1 MTIKS
6 SKDKG
11 LFNRNYIRDILIID
25 SALVVRKLLRHI
37 LQDKVNYKKNHIK
50 IFVGESSLLDLEF
63 SLLFLLPRLPLLP
76 LLPLFY
82 FPK

>member
-37 LQDKVNYKKNHIK
+37 LQDKVNYKKIILK
-50 IFVGESSLLDLEF
+50 FW
-63 SLLFLLPRLPLLP
+63 
-76 LLPLFY
+76 
-82 FPK
+82 